1 MLKDFIYVGI
11 ILGMLSFKSTIFSI
25 LKLGMKVATDFV
37 YVGRGILWEWSQR
50 YDLAGSHLPDSVPSG
65 SYGHFM
71 KKYRLMTQAS
81 VSLHRA
87 TTTLKKLLT

>member
-37 YVGRGILWEWSQR
+37 YVGRGILWE
-50 YDLAGSHLPDSVPSG
+50 
-65 SYGHFM
+65 
-71 KKYRLMTQAS
+71 
-81 VSLHRA
+81 
-87 TTTLKKLLT
+87 